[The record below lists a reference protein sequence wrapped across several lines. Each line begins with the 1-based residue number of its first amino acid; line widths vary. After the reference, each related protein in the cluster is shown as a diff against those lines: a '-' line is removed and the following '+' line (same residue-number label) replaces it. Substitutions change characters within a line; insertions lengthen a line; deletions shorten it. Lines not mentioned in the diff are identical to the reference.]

1 MIYRKNITTLP
12 GAHTETEY
20 NGYSKWNPGLQT
32 VYNTFTGKAATLLT
46 GMCEM
51 LGFAV
56 GISFERRTS
65 RWRLLDVSG
74 FSKKFHWTREKMV
87 NFNDISLRWLEFIL
101 IINSNST
108 RLPLQVQNIFYLE
121 EKVQTHIHTNP
132 NNPPQ
137 YNLEGQI
144 KTIYKVICSMWKCLQ
159 NITTSFLVF
168 RDKQYNCF
176 KYMLILLFH
185 IKLHLIQM

>member
-1 MIYRKNITTLP
+1 MVIANEILAFRQFIIP
-12 GAHTETEY
+12 
-20 NGYSKWNPGLQT
+20 LQEKQQHFSPEC
-32 VYNTFTGKAATLLT
+32 VKCLALQ
-46 GMCEM
+46 
-51 LGFAV
+51 LGFPLKEEHPDEGCLMWV
-56 GISFERRTS
+56 DFLRSFIGQE
-65 RWRLLDVSG
+65 
-74 FSKKFHWTREKMV
+74 KKKV

-108 RLPLQVQNIFYLE
+108 TLPLQVQNIFYLE

-144 KTIYKVICSMWKCLQ
+144 KTVYKVICSMRKCLQ

-168 RDKQYNCF
+168 RNKQYNCF

-185 IKLHLIQM
+185 IKLHVTDTNVTGQTLQEIFCKIR